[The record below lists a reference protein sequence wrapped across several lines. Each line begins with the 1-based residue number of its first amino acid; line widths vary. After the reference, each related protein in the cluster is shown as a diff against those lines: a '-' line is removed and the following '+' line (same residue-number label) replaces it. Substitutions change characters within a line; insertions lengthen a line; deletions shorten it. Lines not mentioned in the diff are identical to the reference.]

1 MTVFGGPD
9 IVTDGLVLHLD
20 AANRKSYPGSGNT
33 WYDLSGGNN
42 HVQKEGAS
50 GPNFVNVNNGVFS
63 FNGSDERFESGNK
76 AVANMHGSD
85 GCTLESWT
93 KLTGTISQSWVVLN
107 PHLLHAVGNWSTGLL
122 WNSVTLKFRAHIRAS
137 NNSYNPDTS
146 ITFPLSEIQK
156 WHYYAQ
162 VYDPPYIRVYVDG
175 SLFQTITSSATGG
188 TVSTSYNNFVIGGW
202 KDPTLRLLS
211 QQYIGVST
219 GYNKALSAAEI
230 RKNFEAVKGR
240 FGL

>member
-1 MTVFGGPD
+1 M
-9 IVTDGLVLHLD
+9 HLD
-20 AANRKSYPGSGNT
+20 AANRKSYPGSGST

-76 AVANMHGSD
+76 AVANMHGSA

-93 KLTGTISQSWVVLN
+93 KLTGTITQNWVILN

-122 WNSVTLKFRAHIRAS
+122 WDSSTLKFRAHQR
-137 NNSYNPDTS
+137 TS
-146 ITFPLSEIQK
+146 IAALYGDTTTTFALSEIQK

-175 SLFQTITSSATGG
+175 SLFQAINTNIGG
-188 TVSTSYNNFVIGGW
+188 TVSASYTNFLIGGW

-211 QQYIGVST
+211 QQYIAVST
-219 GYNKALSAAEI
+219 GYNRALNASEI
-230 RKNFEAVKGR
+230 YQNYNALKGR
-240 FGL
+240 YGL